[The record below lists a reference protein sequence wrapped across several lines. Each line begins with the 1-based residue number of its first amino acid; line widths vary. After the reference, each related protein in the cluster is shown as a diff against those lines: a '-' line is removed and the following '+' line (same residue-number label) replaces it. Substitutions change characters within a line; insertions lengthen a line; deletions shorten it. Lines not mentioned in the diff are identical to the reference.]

1 MGVNAARLEDLVRM
15 LNLLPYFEAHP
26 DRTIMEA
33 ATDLGRKPN
42 EIKDDLDRLWCCGLP
57 GMFPDD
63 LVDLEHSYMGVS
75 VTNNQGMDQPLRL
88 TQTEAGALLLALD
101 SLENVPGLTDR
112 SAVLSAA
119 KKLRSI
125 MQEETVALVDSI
137 AGEVPTQPVLEAI
150 RTALEQQTQVQ
161 FEYHSASNDERS
173 QRTVS
178 PARVFSREG
187 IAYLTAWDEAADAHR
202 TFRTDRIQAIEVL
215 DKPAQPHLDRLK
227 FNTKNPFDFGREEV
241 ELKIAADALWLAD
254 YFPIT
259 IGEKLDDHWFSA
271 TMPLLSENWIVRF
284 ALSNADRVSI
294 VKPTSLVSAMGD
306 RSRSALAAYD
316 ETSDN

>member
-1 MGVNAARLEDLVRM
+1 MGTNSARLEDLVRM

-26 DRTIMEA
+26 GRTLMEA

-101 SLENVPGLTDR
+101 CLENVPGLLDR

-119 KKLRSI
+119 EKLRGI

-137 AGEVPTQPVLEAI
+137 AGEVPTEPILEAVRI
-150 RTALEQQTQVQ
+150 ALERQRQIQ
-161 FEYHSASNDERS
+161 FRYHSTTTDTTTLR
-173 QRTVS
+173 QVS
-178 PARVFSREG
+178 PARVFSHKGVTYVTTWDAAAEG
-187 IAYLTAWDEAADAHR
+187 HR
-202 TFRTDRIQAIEVL
+202 TFRADRMQDVEVL
-215 DKPAQPHLDRLK
+215 DEKATPHLELLR
-227 FNTKNPFDFGREEV
+227 FNAKNPFDFGRDEV
-241 ELKIAADALWLAD
+241 TLRLHSSATWLAD
-254 YFPIT
+254 YFPIV
-259 IGEKLDDHWFSA
+259 IGEQVDEQWFSA
-271 TMPLLSENWIVRF
+271 TMPLVSDEWIIRF
-284 ALSNADRVSI
+284 AISNADRVSI
-294 VKPTSLVSAMGD
+294 VTPTSLVAAMAG
-306 RSRSALAAYD
+306 RIQSALATYD
-316 ETSDN
+316 EMSDN

>member
-1 MGVNAARLEDLVRM
+1 MAHSSARLEDLVRM

-26 DRTIMEA
+26 GRTIMEA
-33 ATDLGRKPN
+33 AADLGRKPA

-63 LVDLEHSYMGVS
+63 LVDLDHSYLGVN

-101 SLENVPGLTDR
+101 SLENVPGLMDR

-119 KKLRSI
+119 EKLRGI
-125 MQEETVALVDSI
+125 MQDEMVAVVDSL
-137 AGEVPTQPVLEAI
+137 AGEVPTEPVLDAV
-150 RTALEQQTQVQ
+150 RQAMEQQRRLK
-161 FEYHSASNDERS
+161 FRYHSASTDEVSVRE
-173 QRTVS
+173 VS
-178 PARVFSREG
+178 PARVFAHEG
-187 IAYLTAWDEAADAHR
+187 VTYVTAWDTQAEAHR
-202 TFRTDRIQAIEVL
+202 TFRTDRMLDVAVL
-215 DKPAQPHLDRLK
+215 DAAAEPHTELLR
-227 FNTKNPFDFGREEV
+227 FNAKNPFDFGADEV
-241 ELKIAADALWLAD
+241 QLRLRSEATWLAE

-259 IGEKLDDHWFSA
+259 LGDQRDAEWFDA
-271 TMPLLSENWIVRF
+271 TMPLLSEDWVVRF

-294 VKPTSLVSAMGD
+294 VAPTSLVSAVAA